1 MRMALCKNKLC
12 AVIFD
17 YGSTLIEF
25 GAPQIDACD
34 QALAEALERLFG
46 SVDFEGLRRVRNQDR
61 VAPYLNGYH
70 ENDMSEI
77 SANLVREL
85 YGREPSA
92 AELQAVLDV
101 RHTSFV
107 DAIEAP
113 EYLAGFLREISQR
126 YKLGLLSNYPDT
138 QALRASVARLGLAEY
153 FDAVVVSGDVGR
165 VKPHVLPF
173 QRMLERLG
181 VEPDEALYVG
191 DNWLGDIQG
200 AKRVGMQAVWTLQY
214 ESPEKFERQP
224 GDVDPDLTIRH
235 ITELCE
241 HL

>member
-1 MRMALCKNKLC
+1 MVLGDGAIR
-12 AVIFD
+12 AVVFD

-25 GAPQIDACD
+25 GARQIEACD
-34 QALAEALERLFG
+34 RALARVLERLYG
-46 SVDFEGLRRVRNQDR
+46 EMDFEGLRKIRNADR
-61 VAPYLNGYH
+61 RAPYESGFR
-70 ENDMSEI
+70 ENDMRQI
-77 SANLVREL
+77 SANLVRGL
-85 YGREPSA
+85 YGLEPTAAALRAILEVRFSA
-92 AELQAVLDV
+92 
-101 RHTSFV
+101 FV
-107 DAIEAP
+107 DAVEAP
-113 EYLAGFLREISQR
+113 EYASALLSELSGR
-126 YKLGLLSNYPDT
+126 YRLGLLSNYPDGD
-138 QALRASVARLGLAEY
+138 ALRASLKKIGWEGY

-173 QRMLERLG
+173 QRMFERLG